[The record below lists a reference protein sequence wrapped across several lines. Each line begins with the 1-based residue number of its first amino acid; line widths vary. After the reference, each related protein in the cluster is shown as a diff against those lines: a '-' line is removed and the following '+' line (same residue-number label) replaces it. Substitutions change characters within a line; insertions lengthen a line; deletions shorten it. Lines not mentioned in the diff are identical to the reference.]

1 MSQLVVPHDERRDM
15 IRRFHDSLFAGHLG
29 VSRTVFHLQSRVFA
43 SGCANVSGILYYM
56 YMSGTKIS
64 VSAAGTN
71 GACRSGPS
79 LGSCGNGFVGLI
91 DYVSQGKSICV
102 GDGGL
107 FLLMDG
113 GLSTSGQEQDRVVHG
128 GRFLPVCC
136 VSLRNAWC
144 YSFGSRPGI
153 RE

>member
-1 MSQLVVPHDERRDM
+1 
-15 IRRFHDSLFAGHLG
+15 
-29 VSRTVFHLQSRVFA
+29 
-43 SGCANVSGILYYM
+43 
-56 YMSGTKIS
+56 MSGPKIS

-71 GACRSGPS
+71 GTCCSGPS
-79 LGSCGNGFVGLI
+79 LGSCGNGLVGAI

-113 GLSTSGQEQDRVVHG
+113 GLSTAGQDRVVRG

-136 VSLRNAWC
+136 VSLRNA
-144 YSFGSRPGI
+144 
-153 RE
+153 